1 MSNIHP
7 SAVVEDGAQI
17 AASAKIG
24 PLCWISSRA
33 KIGENVQL
41 LGRVTIM
48 GDTTVGEGTVVFPG
62 AVLGAGPQD
71 HGNEFQEE
79 AKLIIG
85 KNNIPM
91 WRMTVLSATM
101 SL

>member
-24 PLCWISSRA
+24 PLCYVSGKA

-41 LGRVTIM
+41 IAHVTIL
-48 GDTTVGEGTVVFPG
+48 GDTTIGEGTIVFREPFWEPVRRTT
-62 AVLGAGPQD
+62 AMNLRKRP
-71 HGNEFQEE
+71 
-79 AKLIIG
+79 
-85 KNNIPM
+85 
-91 WRMTVLSATM
+91 S
-101 SL
+101 

>member
-24 PLCWISSRA
+24 PLCYVSGKA

-41 LGRVTIM
+41 IAHVTIL
-48 GDTTVGEGTVVFPG
+48 GDTTIGEGTIVFREPFWEPVRRIT
-62 AVLGAGPQD
+62 AMNLRKRP
-71 HGNEFQEE
+71 
-79 AKLIIG
+79 
-85 KNNIPM
+85 
-91 WRMTVLSATM
+91 S
-101 SL
+101 

>member
-24 PLCWISSRA
+24 PLCYVSGKA

-41 LGRVTIM
+41 IAHVTIL
-48 GDTTVGEGTVVFPG
+48 GDTTIGEGTIVFREPFWELVRRIT
-62 AVLGAGPQD
+62 AMNLRKRP
-71 HGNEFQEE
+71 
-79 AKLIIG
+79 
-85 KNNIPM
+85 
-91 WRMTVLSATM
+91 S
-101 SL
+101 

>member
-24 PLCWISSRA
+24 PLCYVSGKA

-41 LGRVTIM
+41 IAHVTIL
-48 GDTTVGEGTVVFPG
+48 GDTTIWRGNDCFSGSRFG
-62 AVLGAGPQD
+62 SRSAGSRQ
-71 HGNEFQEE
+71 
-79 AKLIIG
+79 
-85 KNNIPM
+85 
-91 WRMTVLSATM
+91 
-101 SL
+101 

>member
-24 PLCWISSRA
+24 PLCYVSGKA

-41 LGRVTIM
+41 IAHVTIL
-48 GDTTVGEGTVVFPG
+48 GDTTIGEGTIVFPG
-62 AVLGAGPQD
+62 AVLGAGPLPCMP
-71 HGNEFQEE
+71 ERR
-79 AKLIIG
+79 KSTL
-85 KNNIPM
+85 
-91 WRMTVLSATM
+91 RRRLATTAC
-101 SL
+101 L

>member
-24 PLCWISSRA
+24 PLCYVSGKA

-41 LGRVTIM
+41 IAHVTIL
-48 GDTTVGEGTVVFPG
+48 GDTTIGEGTIVFPG
-62 AVLGAGPQD
+62 AVLGAGPQG
-71 HGNEFQEE
+71 HGRRFPPSLVRNHNLT
-79 AKLIIG
+79 A
-85 KNNIPM
+85 
-91 WRMTVLSATM
+91 SA
-101 SL
+101 